1 MIYPAAAGGL
11 CFAQSGA
18 GAGGSC
24 AERDVSLTVAIPHP
38 AAPCLLH
45 QRLPSTR
52 LCQDK
57 CSLSRFP

>member
-18 GAGGSC
+18 G

-45 QRLPSTR
+45 QKLPSTR